1 MLELIYYLTEE
12 RILLNFIKKLL
23 NHSHKNNSVVKQSH
37 YDEKESEL
45 SIRPVSKQHI
55 SRPSITTNS
64 SKSELPTS
72 NSKIPT
78 TIFVNI
84 VDENKKLLKSPLIIK
99 TYLGNTMNIDIPS
112 IHNYTFKNVSGIS
125 STVIIPNQIITLHYV
140 KKMGKP
146 VMLYCFD
153 FDTGQLLK
161 TPEFITGPLEDT
173 FNLKLPQL
181 KDYKLNL
188 LVGDLKG
195 QFTNKSQN
203 IICYYRHANWEIVQ
217 PVNYQIEI
225 AIKTKVYQDPNE
237 KIPYDIQ
244 LPIGSIWKVFKEV
257 KTNQTLWLS
266 LGGAEWIKADDV
278 NLITKNSP
286 KLTN

>member
-1 MLELIYYLTEE
+1 M
-12 RILLNFIKKLL
+12 LNFIKKLL
-23 NHSHKNNSVVKQSH
+23 NHNNKNNSVVKKSH
-37 YDEKESEL
+37 YDKKESEL
-45 SIRPVSKQHI
+45 SNSHVSKQ
-55 SRPSITTNS
+55 SSSQTSLTSNF
-64 SKSELPTS
+64 SKSKLPIS
-72 NSKIPT
+72 NGEIST

-99 TYLGNTMNIDIPS
+99 TYLGNSIHIDIPS

-125 STVIIPNQIITLHYV
+125 STVIIPNQVITLHYV
-140 KKMGKP
+140 KDMGKP
-146 VMLYCFD
+146 VMIYCFD
-153 FDTGQLLK
+153 FDTGKLLK
-161 TPEFITGPLEDT
+161 TPEFITGKLEDP

-203 IICYYRHANWEIVQ
+203 IICYYRHANWKIVQ
-217 PVNYQIEI
+217 PVNYQVKI

-278 NLITKNSP
+278 KLITKNHP